1 MKNIGVP
8 EVTHENINEASLRL
22 SEKLYK
28 EHQKESAANLSWVIS
43 ALLL

>member
-1 MKNIGVP
+1 VFVNYGRPIPLREYMKNIGVP

-28 EHQKESAANLSWVIS
+28 EH
-43 ALLL
+43 